1 MKKLVTLCFSLLFAT
16 ATQAIETPIDS
27 IYYSLNEDSASV
39 SLSYCQNSKSG
50 AVVIPDS
57 VMIDSV
63 NYPVTAIEE
72 WAFYESNITSVSI
85 PAGIADIYSNAF
97 SSCHKLTQF
106 SVAEGNPSYSA
117 IDGVLYSM
125 DKKTLVAYPAA
136 KGPEYTIPDGVI
148 LVGRGAFAYDTLITS
163 VTIPE
168 SVTTLNRG
176 AFYECHAL
184 ASVNIP
190 SGVKTIEQSVFYECS
205 SLTSLVIPEGVTSI
219 GSYAFNS
226 CSGLTTLV
234 IPKSV
239 TSIAHDAF
247 ANCTGLVSMTIP
259 SGVTTIDEDLFYGC
273 SGLTSV
279 SIPDSVTSI
288 GMYAFFGCSGLT
300 SVDLPDSLTTIGNLA
315 FFECKSLTSIVIPA
329 SVTSIGEDAFAACN
343 ALIQFGVADDNT
355 LFSTVDGVLFSK
367 DKDTLLVYP
376 NAKATAYVIPE
387 GTTTI
392 KNEAFVRC
400 VNLASV
406 TIPASVSSLGAY
418 AFSGCD
424 ALTQFVVVD
433 ENSFFSTVDGVL
445 YSKNK
450 DTLLVYPNAK
460 ATIYDIPEG
469 TTAIGKAAFS
479 EANTLTSVH
488 IPSSVVWMGEGAFSY
503 SKSLVAVNIPSGVT
517 SLPLAMFFGCTGL
530 TEITIPSTV
539 TSIGDIAFYGCNSL
553 TSVEIQEG
561 VSLIKSGAFY
571 ECTGLT
577 SLTIPASVDS
587 IGQAAFYDC
596 IALKEVHVKRME
608 PVTVSEYLFGN
619 LDYDSCTLY
628 VPAGSKAAYD
638 SADIWN
644 WFGHIVEENVVSVK
658 GTEAIPFSVF
668 VESGSVVV
676 KGVSEG
682 ECISVYAVNGGL
694 VKSVTA
700 TGDEQQITLPAG
712 AIYFVKVKDQVMKI
726 RL

>member
-50 AVVIPDS
+50 AAVIPDS
-57 VMIDSV
+57 VMIDSI
-63 NYPVTAIEE
+63 NYPVTAIDE
-72 WAFYESNITSVSI
+72 WAFYESNVTSVSI
-85 PAGIADIYSNAF
+85 PAGIKSIGIYAFADCPSLAIF
-97 SSCHKLTQF
+97 E
-106 SVAEGNPSYSA
+106 VPEENPSFST
-117 IDGVLYSM
+117 IDGVLYSK
-125 DKKTLVAYPAA
+125 DKNTLLSYPSA
-136 KGPEYTIPDGVI
+136 KGTSYTIPDGVTT
-148 LVGRGAFAYDTLITS
+148 VGRGAFGYDSLITS

-168 SVTTLNRG
+168 SVTTLTKG
-176 AFYECHAL
+176 AFYSCIKL
-184 ASVNIP
+184 TTVNIP
-190 SGVKTIEQSVFYECS
+190 SGVKAIEQSLFYECE
-205 SLTSLVIPEGVTSI
+205 SLTSLVIPQGVTSI
-219 GSYAFNS
+219 GEYAFNS
-226 CSGLTTLV
+226 CSGLTTLI
-234 IPKSV
+234 IPNGV
-239 TSIAHDAF
+239 TSIAYDAF

-288 GMYAFFGCSGLT
+288 GMYAFFGCSALT
-300 SVDLPDSLTTIGNLA
+300 SIDLPDSLTTIGELA
-315 FFECKSLTSIVIPA
+315 FFECKSLTSILIPA
-329 SVTSIGEDAFAACN
+329 SVTFIGDNAFGACN

-376 NAKATAYVIPE
+376 NAKATAYEIPE

-400 VNLASV
+400 VNLATV

-424 ALTQFVVVD
+424 ALTQFIVVD
-433 ENSFFSTVDGVL
+433 ENSFFSTVDDVL

-450 DTLLVYPNAK
+450 DTLLIYPNAK

-488 IPSSVVWMGEGAFSY
+488 IPSSVVWIGEGAFSY

-517 SLPLAMFFGCTGL
+517 SLPLATFFRCTGL

-539 TSIGDIAFYGCNSL
+539 TSIGEIAFYNCSSL
-553 TSVEIQEG
+553 TSLDIQEG
-561 VSLIKSGAFY
+561 VSIIKSGAFY

-577 SLTIPASVDS
+577 SLVIPASVDS
-587 IGQAAFYDC
+587 IGVAAFYDC
-596 IALKEVHVKRME
+596 LGLKEVHVKRTE
-608 PVTVSEYLFGN
+608 PVTLNEYTFGN

-628 VPAGSKAAYD
+628 VPKGTKAAYEA
-638 SADIWN
+638 ADVWN
-644 WFGHIVEENVVSVK
+644 WFNSIIEEEIVSVN
-658 GTEAIPFSVF
+658 GTEASPFAVF
-668 VESGSVVV
+668 VESGSIVV

-682 ECISVYAVNGGL
+682 ESISVYAVNGGL

-700 TGDEQQITLPAG
+700 TGDAQRITVQTG
-712 AIYFVKVKDQVMKI
+712 TIYFVKAGNKVVKI
-726 RL
+726 IL